1 MMMHEDMDDKDA
13 NIQDM
18 DAYDLVDIMIDDEY
32 DENEDEGFYD
42 DDIMKVTNYEG
53 WVVDDSEDDNE
64 GISDEDD
71 RGWDEDND
79 CDRCVGLFLCV
90 QAAAGVYS
98 MVTDPQKTHHKD
110 KDGSSAS
117 HQQQH
122 RPPLVGTANCR
133 TQKSQL
139 LNKI

>member
-1 MMMHEDMDDKDA
+1 MWMIRMWMMRMMMDEDMDDKDA

-32 DENEDEGFYD
+32 DDNDEDSKGEDEGFYD
-42 DDIMKVTNYEG
+42 DDIMRVTNYEG
-53 WVVDDSEDDNE
+53 WVVDDSEDDN
-64 GISDEDD
+64 DY
-71 RGWDEDND
+71 
-79 CDRCVGLFLCV
+79 RCVGLFLCV

-98 MVTDPQKTHHKD
+98 MATDPQKTQYKD

-117 HQQQH
+117 H